1 MQKDNFF
8 EYVFNVLDKDE
19 KNNREDLV
27 NMLLADC
34 TIIYDYNLVNLVDDQ
49 RKMNEMQCNSLEFVK
64 EQFKDNNVSV
74 DELKEIINIIVHNNL
89 LERLHCSTIQLLSI
103 TKNWDDESFK
113 QLKPLVKPVIDFCD
127 SDPKNCDE
135 FFLDLIIKNQEYYK
149 EFEKNEKKLIKRKER
164 SK

>member
-1 MQKDNFF
+1 MQEDNFF
-8 EYVFNVLDKDE
+8 EYVFSVLEKDE

-34 TIIYDYNLVNLVDDQ
+34 TIIYDYNLVSLVNDQ
-49 RKMNEMQCNSLEFVK
+49 KKMNDMQCNSLKLVK
-64 EQFKDNNVSV
+64 EKFKDKNVSV
-74 DELKEIINIIVHNNL
+74 DELKESLNVIVSNNL
-89 LERLHCSTIQLLSI
+89 LERLHCSTIKLLSL

-127 SDPKNCDE
+127 SDPKNSDE

-149 EFEKNEKKLIKRKER
+149 EFEKNEKKLVKER

>member
-1 MQKDNFF
+1 MQEDNFF
-8 EYVFNVLDKDE
+8 EYVFSVLENDE

-34 TIIYDYNLVNLVDDQ
+34 TIIYDYNLVSLVNDQ
-49 RKMNEMQCNSLEFVK
+49 KKMNDMQCNSLELVK
-64 EQFKDNNVSV
+64 EKFKDNNVSV
-74 DELKEIINIIVHNNL
+74 DELKESLSIIVNNNL
-89 LERLHCSTIQLLSI
+89 LERLHRSTIKLLSL
-103 TKNWDDESFK
+103 TKDWDDDSFK
-113 QLKPLVKPVIDFCD
+113 QLKHVVKPVMDFCN

-149 EFEKNEKKLIKRKER
+149 EFEKNEKKLVKER

>member
-8 EYVFNVLDKDE
+8 EYVFSVLDNDE

-34 TIIYDYNLVNLVDDQ
+34 TIMYDYNLISLINDQ
-49 RKMNEMQCNSLEFVK
+49 KNMNEMQCSSLEFVK
-64 EQFKDNNVSV
+64 EQFKDSNVSV
-74 DELKEIINIIVHNNL
+74 EELKESLDIVVYNNL
-89 LERLHCSTIQLLSI
+89 LERLHCNTIQLLSI

-113 QLKPLVKPVIDFCD
+113 ELKHLIRPVLDFYNF
-127 SDPKNCDE
+127 DPKNCDE

-149 EFEKNEKKLIKRKER
+149 MFEKNEKKLIKKGVNNE
-164 SK
+164 